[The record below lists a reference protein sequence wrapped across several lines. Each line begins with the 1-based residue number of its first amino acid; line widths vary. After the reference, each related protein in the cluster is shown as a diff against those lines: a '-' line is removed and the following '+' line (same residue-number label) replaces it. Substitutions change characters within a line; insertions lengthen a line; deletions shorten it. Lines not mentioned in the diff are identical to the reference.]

1 MGKMTF
7 VVEYE
12 DGKEPKINFSTE
24 ILGGR
29 LTAAAFYDYHDDLLT
44 QDEANAVNNVIN
56 FSELAEACE
65 EFEVNYD
72 EVVAK
77 LESAL

>member
-29 LTAAAFYDYHDDLLT
+29 LIAAAFYDYHDDLLT
-44 QDEANAVNNVIN
+44 QDEVSALNHAIN
-56 FSELAEACE
+56 FSDLKETCKD
-65 EFEVNYD
+65 FEVNYD

-77 LESAL
+77 L